1 MNIFLNISHKT
12 MKPKVMLL
20 LFIILYFLE
29 YEITKMNVSNDLWN
43 VEDKTVIQNFVFV
56 QIEYTRK
63 FSIK

>member
-12 MKPKVMLL
+12 MKPKVILL
-20 LFIILYFLE
+20 LFIILHFLE
-29 YEITKMNVSNDLWN
+29 YEITKTNVSNDLWN
-43 VEDKTVIQNFVFV
+43 VEDKTVIQNFIFV